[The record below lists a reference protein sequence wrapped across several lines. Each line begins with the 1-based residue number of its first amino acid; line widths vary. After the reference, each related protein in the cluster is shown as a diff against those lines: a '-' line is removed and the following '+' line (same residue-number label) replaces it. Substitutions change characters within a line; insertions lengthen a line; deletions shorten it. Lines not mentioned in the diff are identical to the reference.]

1 MRIATVPFSRRR
13 GPGWAGFLTWVL
25 LAAVLA
31 TPAAGRDPRPLIL
44 AHYMPWYE
52 AKPQSAGWGWHW
64 TMNFFNPDDVADG
77 RRRIASKLYPVIG
90 PYDSGDPHVLEYH
103 LLLMKLA
110 GIDGVIVDWYG
121 RADLW
126 DYARIHANT
135 ERLVDLCGRHGMKF
149 LICYEDR
156 TVSML
161 VKEGKIAADA
171 RVAHASDE
179 IRWLAKHWFSR
190 DGYVRIGD
198 RPVLL
203 SFGHEGLTD
212 DEWRQCLADTSEP
225 VAYFSEHKR
234 RTAAVGG
241 FDWPLPK
248 EGPVAIER
256 FAKEAERWPHRI
268 PVAYPRFLDVYGEAK
283 VRPSWGSVADADGA
297 TFRQTL
303 AQALAMSTDVV
314 QIATWNDWG
323 EGTAI
328 EPSLEYGNRD
338 LEAVRAVQGRDGLE
352 GDDAGLDLPGRL
364 LALRRVAGDAARVER
379 IDTIAAMLSDGE
391 VGRARAEIV
400 RAEKE

>member
-1 MRIATVPFSRRR
+1 MRIATVPSVRYR
-13 GPGWAGFLTWVL
+13 GPGRVGFLAWVL
-25 LAAVLA
+25 VAAVLA
-31 TPAAGRDPRPLIL
+31 APAAGRDPSPLIL

-52 AKPQSAGWGWHW
+52 AKPRSAGWGWHW
-64 TMNFFNPDDVADG
+64 TMSSFNPDEVVDG

-110 GIDGVIVDWYG
+110 GIDGVAIDWYG

-135 ERLVDLCGRHGMKF
+135 ERLVDMCGRHGMKF
-149 LICYEDR
+149 VICYEDR
-156 TVSML
+156 TIAML

-171 RVAHASDE
+171 RVSHATAE
-179 IRWLAKHWFSR
+179 IKWLAKHWFPR
-190 DGYVRIGD
+190 EGYARVGD

-212 DEWRQCLADTSEP
+212 EEWSACLADVAEP
-225 VAYFSEHKR
+225 VAYFSEHTR

-248 EGPVAIER
+248 EGPAAIER
-256 FAKEAERWPHRI
+256 FAKEAGRWPHRI
-268 PVAYPRFLDVYGEAK
+268 PVAYPRFLDIYAEAK

-297 TFRQTL
+297 TFRKTL
-303 AQALAMSTDVV
+303 AQAVAGPAEIV

-323 EGTAI
+323 EGTSI
-328 EPSLEYGNRD
+328 EPSLEYGTRD
-338 LEAVRAVQGRDGLE
+338 LEAIRAVQGRDGSAIA
-352 GDDAGLDLPGRL
+352 AGLDLPGRL
-364 LALRRVAGDAARVER
+364 LALRRGAGDAAG
-379 IDTIAAMLSDGE
+379 IDRLDPIAALLSAGD
-391 VGRARAEIV
+391 VDRARAEIE
-400 RAEKE
+400 RLEKP